1 MKKILST
8 LLICSLAVAAQAAS
22 LTVEGTWKTIDDET
36 GEAKSI
42 LTLWVEGG
50 ELQGKIIELLNPSE
64 PNPVCEECKGKLK
77 DQPIEGMTILWGLEN
92 NDGEWSG
99 GKILDPSNGKEYK
112 AKVSLSDDGMA
123 LDVRG
128 FIGFA
133 LIGRTQVWERLE

>member
-8 LLICSLAVAAQAAS
+8 LLLCSLAVAAQAAS
-22 LTVEGTWKTIDDET
+22 LTVEGNWKTIDDET

-42 LTLWVEGG
+42 LTLWVDGG

-92 NDGEWSG
+92 EDGEWSG

-133 LIGRTQVWERLE
+133 LIGRTQVWERVE